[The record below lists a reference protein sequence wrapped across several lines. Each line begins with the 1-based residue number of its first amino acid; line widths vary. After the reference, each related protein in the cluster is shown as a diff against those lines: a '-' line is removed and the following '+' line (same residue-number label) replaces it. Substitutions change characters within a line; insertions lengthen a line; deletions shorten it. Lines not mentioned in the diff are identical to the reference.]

1 MTWYPGPSR
10 ITVIGVDADWPQR
23 AVVLPAGGGRRIV
36 IPGVVGESV
45 DIGAAGCHM
54 NLEHQYQGS
63 WRPNVRTLQGRW
75 DRQGGIEVQVI
86 RSKDHDWS
94 HDRVENDLVLRIE
107 RLVQAPDTAA
117 AAAQAPSGLR
127 DSSPAAAARSERA
140 PSDPGRISTVST
152 DTPAFASPKASPSG
166 SPKPSAKVSGRGRSG
181 RPATPGRDS
190 SG

>member
-23 AVVLPAGGGRRIV
+23 AVILPAGGGRRIV

-45 DIGAAGCHM
+45 DIGPAGCRM

-63 WRPNVRTLQGRW
+63 WRPNVRTLRGRW
-75 DRQGGIEVQVI
+75 ERQGGTDVQVI

-117 AAAQAPSGLR
+117 ATAQAPSGLQ
-127 DSSPAAAARSERA
+127 DSGRAAAAMPERA
-140 PSDPGRISTVST
+140 PSDLGRISTVST
-152 DTPAFASPKASPSG
+152 DTSAFSSPMTAPMAA
-166 SPKPSAKVSGRGRSG
+166 PDVSGRGRSG